1 MLIGITGTPGTGKT
15 SVTRLLEEDGSY
27 KVIHLNELI
36 REENLYS
43 DVDTERDC
51 VVADMDLV
59 YRRVLDLQDRT
70 GNVTIVD
77 SHLSHHIADIA
88 IVLRA
93 SPERLKERLEE
104 RKYSVD
110 KVRENVEAEALDI
123 ILAEAVDWCEKVF
136 ELDTTGQTLERT
148 LKDIKEI
155 IKGIRR
161 GGTEE
166 LEELYRPGS
175 VDWSDYLFE

>member
-15 SVTRLLEEDGSY
+15 SVTRLLEEDRLY
-27 KVIHLNELI
+27 QVIHLNELI
-36 REENLYS
+36 REEHLYS
-43 DVDTERDC
+43 EVDTHRDC

-59 YRRVLDLQDRT
+59 YRRVLELQDRS
-70 GNVTIVD
+70 NSLTIVD

-88 IVLRA
+88 IVLRT
-93 SPERLKERLEE
+93 SPERLKERLEK

-136 ELDTTGQTLERT
+136 ELDTTGKAVEGT
-148 LKDIKEI
+148 LKDIQRI
-155 IKGIRR
+155 IKSLQR
-161 GGTEE
+161 GESKE
-166 LEELYRPGS
+166 LENIFRPGT
-175 VDWSDYLFE
+175 VDWSYYEFD

>member
-15 SVTRLLEEDGSY
+15 SVTKLLAEDSLY
-27 KVIHLNELI
+27 QVIHLNELI

-43 DVDTERDC
+43 EVDTERDC

-59 YRRVLDLQDRT
+59 YSRVLDLQDRT
-70 GNVTIVD
+70 YNVTIVD

-88 IVLRA
+88 IVLRT
-93 SPERLKERLEE
+93 SPQRLKERLEK

-136 ELDTTGQTLERT
+136 ELDTTEQTLERT